1 MEDNINDLLM
11 GPSDAPDLL
20 QELASPVT
28 ESKTPMS
35 SVRNKAAAIALMS
48 AGDLKQNYDVSVER
62 VKDGTISSTRLWGDI
77 EKGVETDTLQ
87 GATSILASPDYSF
100 EEKQRLIRSGKG
112 IQKIDTFTRLAEEG
126 LKADSPGETEE
137 EELVRV
143 NMVDVMD
150 NVMRSRAEQ
159 QAIINSHAASL
170 DSSSGKA
177 MMDIIATTLMPFGN
191 TVIQGRLAKARTGS
205 YWEAFKALVAPGTDI
220 RQEEEAFFNIPA
232 KDQPK
237 VLRDIV
243 ERVKENAGVI
253 LPTDNHYAQWE
264 KLQKIA
270 SGEKIATTDEWLENL
285 SPILDAFGIR
295 MELQAGKLFLRAQ
308 RTKKALDK
316 AMEGLSKE
324 MVDPLKPVAPTDV
337 QNAPVGPSKALP
349 SSVSK
354 NEDAAIEPGAP
365 GSDAGSGFKNGP
377 KKGEKYR
384 VNSSFAGGGALML
397 EKRLPAGTNASF
409 YIGKD
414 GKLIDADN
422 ISLTD
427 TSSVERLWVPNEGAV
442 KDAALALLDKMGRL
456 PLGSAERNAVKSEL
470 EALVTGKKKPSELQF
485 GRSAGTPSSTSTA
498 PSRAPDESLLSRMP
512 AGPNQADAIKRK
524 QIDELEAEKARLLE
538 DQNLAGRGDIRTLEA
553 EQAGLRKPDA
563 DPKELAKSIKKAN
576 PRMSAKEA
584 REEAQKRINDE
595 LADYDAKLSRMG
607 QQIEANKGAAATQ
620 QRIADLE
627 KQIAT
632 LSKGV
637 PENAGSVKLSLADE
651 ISRIEWN
658 NTVAID
664 NPMSVGNILAATNPG
679 RAKKLFAEAIMNPS
693 DEIVRA
699 GYGTEKADAIASNV
713 MPQAMS
719 EAGVVTSKVP
729 DIDREILERMKPD
742 PLNFTAGEV
751 ARAQQNLKDKFRS
764 VSGLSVNDA
773 MGGIKVDG
781 DGSVL
786 SVSSV
791 YGRGQGGFS
800 TAQEALEQTKFALRE
815 FGAKDSDIE
824 ILARDGM
831 NHRPVKLSE
840 VGDTPGEYYAR
851 LSMPYEIKGLDVGVF
866 DPEDVMLNGLDNI
879 PQLMGNRYTGS
890 LTENVLDIATMFTPR
905 FSGSAVR
912 ASDKASGLT
921 YYLTKE
927 AKEFTDRFDVLSP
940 VQKKIVHDYLKEA
953 NALQLKDNPA
963 DLVARGFKPDMLDAL
978 KAFRK
983 FWDTHWYLENS
994 DLIRTLNA
1002 DNWKKLEHPT
1012 EEFIAKEL
1020 PPNMWSDVKDF
1031 LDPRTG
1037 NIERFGDAMRVSIN
1051 NANGQLAVL
1060 RRPVDINGTVVTH
1073 IFVDNNPSSYL
1084 RTLRESDGVLK
1095 KLDGYYTT
1103 VYKAPR
1109 FVDKITYE
1117 MVGGQERIVRRQ
1129 AVAVSGDWKSA
1140 EHFANTQPKQVG
1152 VRYEPRGDER
1162 MMQTGGDD
1170 WFDIHAARGRISQ
1183 RHRGKPLID
1192 ESGQMNILGDESFV
1206 LGPVDSAVRAARSIA
1221 GRIAGRAHLENAKAR
1236 FVQQYRDFLKP
1247 DAFGEYHFPSELSMI
1262 GQKGI
1267 PSTREMADAR
1277 STWNKIMY
1285 LEHGYLNAADT
1296 VVKQMFN
1303 LGSVMAGKKGL
1314 KTIERAAGAASE
1326 VAPMAAAKSTVFNT
1340 FVGTNI
1346 WRNWIVQMFQTTRM
1360 PAYSITGT
1368 VKAIPRMLEYINSIA
1383 TGKET
1388 HFTKFIKDSD
1398 LLTTVDHQNMVRG
1411 SLQNAIDHSNTIL
1424 NKAMKPVQFAR
1435 SIGFDAAEQGNL
1447 AVHLAVVYERFKGM
1461 GKNMD
1466 SPRVRSEAYAEVRHL
1481 TGNMNFGGDQPY
1493 NQTAASAVM
1502 QFAQSPHKLLLQ
1514 YTNRALPFDRRMRLL
1529 AWDLFAFGAPTAMV
1543 YNTVAES
1550 LFPEKTEDKER
1561 IRIQKMI
1568 VDGWW
1573 AHKLNKLLE
1582 AELPSDKRI
1591 DITSLSPNN
1600 MMGQYEM
1607 FKALLT
1613 GGAEELMSH
1622 TPGGALFGESG
1633 SVQRA
1638 IRMWSRMFKG
1648 VVDEDQSP
1656 VEIQDAMLATA
1667 RIFPIANNAYKAYI
1681 IKEYNERR
1689 NARGVTV
1696 EENVPDSHAYF
1707 QLFGFGS
1714 KNLNEIYALSK
1725 QLTEQTKENED
1736 NLYKVYKHSLELMSG
1751 VDTKSF
1757 DDLEKQIRVTNFL
1770 LKPYMDQP
1778 WAMSKMNEWM
1788 RRDMM
1793 GIEFNN
1799 YRRLM
1804 QLGGMPYNE
1813 DIRRI
1818 IEQHPLLSD
1827 EEKRAYISTMQKL
1840 TDSEE

>member
-100 EEKQRLIRSGKG
+100 EEKQRLIRSGRG
-112 IQKIDTFTRLAEEG
+112 VQKIDTFTRLAEEG

-177 MMDIIATTLMPFGN
+177 MMDIIASTLMPFGN

-220 RQEEEAFFNIPA
+220 RQEEEAFFDIPA

-324 MVDPLKPVAPTDV
+324 MVDPLKPVAPPAV
-337 QNAPVGPSKALP
+337 QNAPVG
-349 SSVSK
+349 
-354 NEDAAIEPGAP
+354 
-365 GSDAGSGFKNGP
+365 
-377 KKGEKYR
+377 
-384 VNSSFAGGGALML
+384 
-397 EKRLPAGTNASF
+397 
-409 YIGKD
+409 
-414 GKLIDADN
+414 
-422 ISLTD
+422 
-427 TSSVERLWVPNEGAV
+427 
-442 KDAALALLDKMGRL
+442 
-456 PLGSAERNAVKSEL
+456 
-470 EALVTGKKKPSELQF
+470 
-485 GRSAGTPSSTSTA
+485 

-512 AGPNQADAIKRK
+512 AGPNQSDAIKRK

-595 LADYDAKLSRMG
+595 LADYDAKLTRMG

-890 LTENVLDIATMFTPR
+890 LTENVIDIATMFTPR

-927 AKEFTDRFDVLSP
+927 AKDFTDRFDVLSP

-1037 NIERFGDAMRVSIN
+1037 NIERFDDAMRVSIN

-1388 HFTKFIKDSD
+1388 HFTKFVKDSD
-1398 LLTTVDHQNMVRG
+1398 LLTTVDHQNMTRG

-1424 NKAMKPVQFAR
+1424 NKAMKPLQFAR

-1514 YTNRALPFDRRMRLL
+1514 YTNRALPLDRRMRLL

-1550 LFPEKTEDKER
+1550 LFPEKTEDPER

-1573 AHKLNKLLE
+1573 SHKLNKLLE

-1648 VVDEDQSP
+1648 VVDDDQSP